1 MTVSDPSGTPFRRA
15 AAFALFLLLLAAAG
29 MGAAAFVAHAP
40 SFYGTVRAPHSD
52 ALTWLSGA
60 LGFYFYGESHNV
72 LMLRP
77 VIGVIFSSILTLAG
91 SIAAVPKLFAG
102 IYVAALAAA
111 FALSGL
117 RGRLALLALAIL
129 LWTGQGALI
138 QPLHPDSQNTDFP
151 SFAFT
156 FSGLLLVAGVLG
168 GRRTGRAGAA
178 VLAAGFLL
186 LGFAATIRGP
196 MMVAGPVLLLLVLI
210 WGILDARGAAR
221 ERRSAGASGESAG
234 GPAGGQ
240 SVGGRWW
247 GPAVATVAVCGA
259 AFAMPVIGDS
269 ALRSALGLDAPGAI
283 AFYSFYSDPT
293 HTLTNDAYFRYV
305 TLRPPTSEVMRDYVL
320 FLLSAP
326 GRQAVLDA
334 LLERVTMDG
343 NVLREAGFARVLLAA
358 FAVDLGLRLLA
369 LLPVLSPAGDGRQPA
384 LRRLADAFPPAG
396 TSVRLAVAAIA
407 AAVEA
412 GVLGS
417 AGAVLGL
424 AGLALGWSL
433 AAGRAATLAFGLAY
447 LFGLLFLV
455 LTGTKLYPRIAHT
468 YVFALYAAVLWTL
481 FDPPAVAWD
490 GLRRAMA
497 AAVAGVAI
505 LTVLVLVGANGLVPT
520 PMKTVYRTEVMG
532 RSAAIKIA
540 EDGRLDRSLY
550 FSGNREILYT
560 RADGLPVGTVR
571 RYRSFSNPNG
581 PAAPVPETVEGQW
594 THNALFHNPGAFVE

>member
-1 MTVSDPSGTPFRRA
+1 MTVSVSVPDSSGAPSGVLLRRA

-129 LWTGQGALI
+129 LRTGQGLLI

-156 FSGLLLVAGVLG
+156 FAGLLPVAAVLG

-196 MMVAGPVLLLLVLI
+196 MMVAGPVLLLLVLV
-210 WGILDARGAAR
+210 WGILDARGAER
-221 ERRSAGASGESAG
+221 ERGSAGPS
-234 GPAGGQ
+234 GGQ
-240 SVGGRWW
+240 PAYRRWW
-247 GPAVATVAVCGA
+247 GPAVATVAVCGV
-259 AFAMPVIGDS
+259 AFALPVIGDS

-326 GRQAVLDA
+326 GRQVVLDA

-343 NVLREAGFARVLLAA
+343 NVLREVGFARVLLAA

-369 LLPVLSPAGDGRQPA
+369 LLPAGDGRQPA
-384 LRRLADAFPPAG
+384 LRRLAEAFPPAG

-412 GVLGS
+412 GALGS

-490 GLRRAMA
+490 GLRRGMA
-497 AAVAGVAI
+497 AAVAGIAI
-505 LTVLVLVGANGLVPT
+505 LAVLVLVGANGLVAT
-520 PMKTVYRTEVMG
+520 PMKAVYRTEVMG

>member
-1 MTVSDPSGTPFRRA
+1 MTVSVSVPDSSGVPSGVLLRRA
-15 AAFALFLLLLAAAG
+15 AAFALFLLLLAAGG

-129 LWTGQGALI
+129 LWTGQGLLI

-151 SFAFT
+151 SFVFT
-156 FSGLLLVAGVLG
+156 FAGLLPVAAVLG
-168 GRRTGRAGAA
+168 GRRTGTAGAA

-196 MMVAGPVLLLLVLI
+196 MMVAGPVLLLLVLV
-210 WGILDARGAAR
+210 WGILGARAARGAGR
-221 ERRSAGASGESAG
+221 E
-234 GPAGGQ
+234 PAGH
-240 SVGGRWW
+240 RWW

-259 AFAMPVIGDS
+259 AFALPVIGDS

-326 GRQAVLDA
+326 GRQVVLDA

-369 LLPVLSPAGDGRQPA
+369 LLPAGDGRQPA

-412 GVLGS
+412 GVLGP

-490 GLRRAMA
+490 GLRRGMAM
-497 AAVAGVAI
+497 AVAGVAI
-505 LTVLVLVGANGLVPT
+505 LAVLVLVGANGLVPT